1 MSHTVYTAYPGFK
14 QEPIAQAAVVDA
26 ILAVTYR
33 NQNLIAV
40 TSAEKHT
47 KGIIAVAR
55 LDGSKQQKISLSV
68 YGLVFVQNPDK
79 ELVEILFEIASI
91 LNAKVYSE
99 RLKPY
104 AGPEDWEKRAT
115 EYRKRRNLRIE
126 KQSKRKQIKM
136 LGWMIFALA
145 CLLSVL
151 YMSIVNAA

>member
-1 MSHTVYTAYPGFK
+1 MSHTVYIAYPGFK

-40 TSAEKHT
+40 TSAQKHT
-47 KGIIAVAR
+47 KGNIAVAR

-79 ELVEILFEIASI
+79 EFVEILFEIASI

-104 AGPEDWEKRAT
+104 ASLEDWEKRTA
-115 EYRKRRNLRIE
+115 EYRKRRKHRLE
-126 KQSKRKQIKM
+126 KHSKREQIKI
-136 LGWMIFALA
+136 LGWMIFALV
-145 CLLSVL
+145 CLLSAL